1 MKFGLFYQLPCAE
14 WQSPVQR
21 YRDTLEQIQLGD
33 ELGFDNAWLAELH
46 FDPRFSIT
54 PSPLMLATAAAQ
66 RTTHIRLG
74 VAVNLL
80 PLHNPVKMAED
91 IATLDILSG
100 GRVEFGVG
108 RGVFP
113 HHFRGLGVPQ
123 EENRERFLESLE
135 FIVKAWTHERFS
147 FEGKF
152 YQAADLRV
160 VPKPFQKP
168 HPPIR
173 IAANSSAT
181 FEVVAKLG
189 YPMLS
194 SPVIIPMPLLRE
206 GIATYRR
213 DLVAAGHPASAGELS
228 VALPVFVAQESEKA
242 RSVPETSVTSYLDI
256 VASTYGPQVTHVS
269 GNSGSPATQAQT
281 RLQEM
286 TYERW
291 LDEVAVY
298 GDPDQC
304 AGSLSSVVDEFD
316 PWEIICWF
324 NPGGLISH
332 SDVADAMRL
341 FASEVMPRFR

>member
-1 MKFGLFYQLPCAE
+1 MKFGLFYQLPCSD

-54 PSPLMLATAAAQ
+54 PSPLMLAAAAAQ

-74 VAVNLL
+74 VAVSLL

-91 IATLDILSG
+91 IATLDVLSG

-113 HHFRGLGVPQ
+113 HHFRGFSIPQ
-123 EENRERFLESLE
+123 EENRERLLESLE
-135 FIVKAWTHERFS
+135 FIIKAWTHEEFS

-152 YQAADLRV
+152 YRTSNLRV
-160 VPKPFQKP
+160 VPRPLQKP

-173 IAANSSAT
+173 VAANSSST

-189 YPMLS
+189 YPVLS
-194 SPVIIPMPLLRE
+194 SSVIVPMPILRE

-213 DLVAAGHPASAGELS
+213 ELVSSGHPATGGELS
-228 VALPVFVAQESEKA
+228 MALPLFVDRNSERA
-242 RSVPETSVTSYLDI
+242 RTIPEASVTSYLDI
-256 VASTYGPQVTHVS
+256 IASTYGSQVTHVS
-269 GNSGSPATQAQT
+269 GNSGTPATQAQT

-286 TYERW
+286 TYEQW
-291 LDEVAVY
+291 CDEVAIS

-304 AGSLSSVVDEFD
+304 TQGLRSVVAEF
-316 PWEIICWF
+316 ELSEVICWF
-324 NPGGLISH
+324 NPGGLIPH
-332 SDVADAMRL
+332 GDVTDAMRL
-341 FASEVMPRFR
+341 FAKEVMPRFR